1 MTEPTDGGEADLA
14 PVIPLFGARGA
25 LPEHPSSAAGARQA
39 EPGAD
44 APADPDA
51 PADAEGAVDD
61 ASRPVE
67 PSASDADG
75 WHTTWRDLRVGRPQ
89 AVPAVS
95 TTVRDGVRF
104 LEIAPDPADAD
115 GAAATEAVEAAEA
128 RLLRALRSRSL
139 SVSEVRSRLRQDG
152 VDAADVDAIVDR
164 LERLGALDDAA
175 LAEQLVHV
183 GTTRKNQGRRAI
195 AQALSARGI
204 ARDVVDAALAELPD
218 DDEERALEFA
228 RGKAQSLVRYDEDTA
243 LRRLV
248 GQLGRRGFG
257 GSLAMSAARR
267 ALEEA
272 RGGGGGRGVRFR

>member
-14 PVIPLFGARGA
+14 PVIPLFGAR
-25 LPEHPSSAAGARQA
+25 SARPDDGSADGS
-39 EPGAD
+39 AD
-44 APADPDA
+44 AAPARPVESGT
-51 PADAEGAVDD
+51 ADAE
-61 ASRPVE
+61 
-67 PSASDADG
+67 G
-75 WHTTWRDLRVGRPQ
+75 WHTTWRDLRPGRPQ

-104 LEIAPDPADAD
+104 LEIEPDPADAD
-115 GAAATEAVEAAEA
+115 SASATEAAEAAEA

-139 SVSEVRSRLRQDG
+139 SVSEARSRLRQDG
-152 VDAADVDAIVDR
+152 VDAADIDAIVDR

-204 ARDVVDAALAELPD
+204 GREVVDAALAELPD

-272 RGGGGGRGVRFR
+272 RGGGRGVRFR